1 MSDPDQTSGADGDLP
16 PQPPPVHA
24 RAVRVEFTETKQPHR
39 ELQLQE
45 LQLFSSLEGGSP
57 IRIKHIAN
65 PGGRSPLKQ
74 LPHRLFDGDATSAAS
89 KFVDLNMPANGKSVL
104 EITLHHAHD
113 IASYEL
119 FTANDVP
126 GRDPTTWHIYAL
138 SVNNKEWRLVH
149 SMSGDCLQLRVS
161 PLTDA
166 STRRQCF
173 SAC

>member
-24 RAVRVEFTETKQPHR
+24 RAVRFEFTETKQPHR

-74 LPHRLFDGDATSAAS
+74 LPQCQHQDQLAPMMRLGYITCLKNSWYRRRDHLNGQTSQ
-89 KFVDLNMPANGKSVL
+89 KS
-104 EITLHHAHD
+104 
-113 IASYEL
+113 
-119 FTANDVP
+119 
-126 GRDPTTWHIYAL
+126 RKAL
-138 SVNNKEWRLVH
+138 SLPKQPTQSGTRPSTTGLSTSRQDPIRL
-149 SMSGDCLQLRVS
+149 
-161 PLTDA
+161 A
-166 STRRQCF
+166 SAHTRISVRT
-173 SAC
+173 